1 MSATPT
7 SALSASLRHTQLNL
21 PPPRISQQPRTQ
33 HYNHQQFNN
42 NNSSFG
48 KAALHNSG
56 GTGIHNSYSST
67 LGRIAA
73 WRTKLGGL
81 VWPPTTTTTN
91 GKQNH
96 SAVPFILH
104 SLLIAFFVLVAV
116 AYVAISPNLANT
128 ILAADTKHTPCT
140 ADYLAAGVPCI
151 DIGALEPTLQMVR
164 RTAAELQRRA
174 VDRQCRDATIKPHL
188 SGLEVVR
195 AAVDASGGQSSVSRI
210 RGTLHDMAYLVQ
222 SNPQWGIQP
231 CDAEGNGIA
240 WSADDAQG
248 AHSLLYF
255 VIPNPQLSLKC
266 KFYNKLQKFYTLVGA
281 IALAMAIGY
290 AVYAAYRYIVRRRIA
305 RKDTVD
311 FLIAD
316 IIQALMERAAAA
328 NGDSG
333 SGGRSEGSL
342 VVINHLRDQLIM
354 PTQRVSLQ
362 WAWNEAIRFLE
373 ANESRIHFEVG
384 MHNGED
390 CQMMGWA
397 AEQTVCGT
405 TRNRLSTGVGVTSTP
420 GTPAGSKSGGSPAVK
435 KWQSPAFDKVNKIAD
450 PPTPCLKIRHMFESH
465 EPVTPAL
472 QLSIQD
478 AILEK
483 VQHTGC
489 RVFDVQL
496 DAVTCCVYVRCAN
509 ATDAGIVH
517 EQINGWWFDSRLVS
531 IKFLHLERYV
541 SRFPHGLSGPRCL
554 QPSTTKMLSMS
565 ACSKL
570 AGTES
575 TGNGGDEF

>member
-1 MSATPT
+1 MKRKS
-7 SALSASLRHTQLNL
+7 QFNL
-21 PPPRISQQPRTQ
+21 PPTRIIQQPRTQ

-42 NNSSFG
+42 NNSPFG
-48 KAALHNSG
+48 KALHNSG
-56 GTGIHNSYSST
+56 GGISSNNNSYSIVPNRNSII
-67 LGRIAA
+67 GCMAA
-73 WRTKLGGL
+73 WRSKLISLG
-81 VWPPTTTTTN
+81 WPPASSD
-91 GKQNH
+91 GKLNT
-96 SAVPFILH
+96 SPVPFILH
-104 SLLIAFFVLVAV
+104 SLLIAFFVLVAI
-116 AYVAISPNLANT
+116 AYVVISPNLANT

-140 ADYLAAGVPCI
+140 ADLLTSGVPCI
-151 DIGALEPTLQMVR
+151 DSDALEPALQMVR

-174 VDRQCRDATIKPHL
+174 VDRQCRDATVKPHL

-195 AAVDASGGQSSVSRI
+195 AAVDASGGLSSVSSI
-210 RGTLHDMAYLVQ
+210 RGTLHDMAYLVH

-231 CDAEGNGIA
+231 CDGDGNGID
-240 WSADDAQG
+240 WSADRDAQN
-248 AHSLLYF
+248 ALSPLHF
-255 VIPNPQLSLKC
+255 IIPNPQLSLKC
-266 KFYNKLQKFYTLVGA
+266 KFYNKLQKFYMLVGV
-281 IALAMAIGY
+281 IALVTAIGY
-290 AVYAAYRYIVRRRIA
+290 AVYAAYRFMVRRRIA

-328 NGDSG
+328 SSD
-333 SGGRSEGSL
+333 GGRSEGAL
-342 VVINHLRDQLIM
+342 IVINHLRDQLIM

-362 WAWNEAIRFLE
+362 WAWNDAIRFLE

-390 CQMMGWA
+390 CQMMCWS

-405 TRNRLSTGVGVTSTP
+405 PRNRLSAGAANTSAS
-420 GTPAGSKSGGSPAVK
+420 GSPAGSKSGSPAVK
-435 KWQSPAFDKVNKIAD
+435 KWQSPAFDKVNKIAE

-465 EPVTPAL
+465 EPVTAAL
-472 QLSIQD
+472 QLAIQD

-483 VQHTGC
+483 VQHTDC

-496 DAVTCCVYVRCAN
+496 DAATCCVYVRCAST
-509 ATDAGIVH
+509 ADAGIVH

-541 SRFPHGLSGPRCL
+541 SRFPHSLGGPRCL

-565 ACSKL
+565 ACSKS
-570 AGTES
+570 AGAQTN
-575 TGNGGDEF
+575 GNGGDEF